1 VTPDPF
7 SRTLDPKNDMRTLL
21 TILLGSA
28 LVACSGDESAADATP
43 DVISQEE
50 AEAVA
55 EDSIQNEDDAMSA
68 LDAMENEIGDG
79 Y

>member
-1 VTPDPF
+1 
-7 SRTLDPKNDMRTLL
+7 MRTLL
-21 TILLGSA
+21 PILLGSA
-28 LVACSGDESAADATP
+28 LVACSGDESADDTTP

-50 AEAVA
+50 AEAAA

-68 LDAMENEIGDG
+68 LEAMENEIGDG